1 MHTTTASALLVAT
14 LAVGGCR
21 DAAVGPDGELA
32 APPNQ
37 FVVTTGTGAQLTG
50 PAARIDIRH
59 VDAAQ
64 PPDVEIA
71 FSASGNSG
79 RTWSVLSA
87 APADF
92 LPTLAL
98 TARVVDGRVGV
109 GTASVQVSLEG
120 NEAQAAPGGL
130 LSLRLYAGR
139 VTGETS
145 RMDNEFAARFEG
157 PFVVTCAVPAPLV
170 GGEAPA
176 SNAAGTPPT
185 LTVDEHFESGLCRPY
200 ATLGGWSGVRPR

>member
-1 MHTTTASALLVAT
+1 MRMTTACALVAL

-21 DAAVGPDGELA
+21 EATVGPDGELA

-59 VDAAQ
+59 VDAAK

-92 LPTLAL
+92 LQTLAL
-98 TARVVDGRVGV
+98 TARVVDDRVGV

-120 NEAQAAPGGL
+120 KEATAAPGGL
-130 LSLRLYAGR
+130 LSLRVYAGR
-139 VTGETS
+139 LTGEAS

-157 PFVVTCAVPAPLV
+157 PFVVTCAVPASLA
-170 GGEAPA
+170 GEAPA
-176 SNAAGTPPT
+176 SSTAGTPPT
-185 LTVDEHFESGLCRPY
+185 LTVDERFESGLCRPY
-200 ATLGGWSGVRPR
+200 ATLGER

>member
-1 MHTTTASALLVAT
+1 MRVTTACALVAT
-14 LAVGGCR
+14 LAIGGCR
-21 DAAVGPDGELA
+21 EATVGPDSELA

-37 FVVTTGTGAQLTG
+37 FVVTTGTGTQLSG

-92 LPTLAL
+92 LQTHAL

-120 NEAQAAPGGL
+120 KEASATPGGL

-139 VTGETS
+139 LMGEAS
-145 RMDNEFAARFEG
+145 RMDAEFAARFEG
-157 PFVVTCAVPAPLV
+157 PFVVTCAVPAPLIA
-170 GGEAPA
+170 GDAPA
-176 SNAAGTPPT
+176 SSGGSTPPT
-185 LTVDEHFESGLCRPY
+185 LTVDEQFESALCRPY
-200 ATLGGWSGVRPR
+200 AKLGGR

>member
-1 MHTTTASALLVAT
+1 MRETTACALLVAT

-21 DAAVGPDGELA
+21 DTAVGPDGELA

-37 FVVTTGTGAQLTG
+37 FVVTTRTGAQLTG

-59 VDAAQ
+59 VDAAK

-79 RTWSVLSA
+79 RTWSVLSS

-92 LPTLAL
+92 LETLAL
-98 TARVVDGRVGV
+98 TARVVDGHVGA
-109 GTASVQVSLEG
+109 GTASVQVRLDDTESTS
-120 NEAQAAPGGL
+120 APGGL

-139 VTGETS
+139 LMGETS
-145 RMDNEFAARFEG
+145 RMNDEFAARFEG
-157 PFVVTCAVPAPLV
+157 PFVVTCAVPASLIA
-170 GGEAPA
+170 GEAPA
-176 SNAAGTPPT
+176 SSAGTTPPT
-185 LTVDEHFESGLCRPY
+185 LTVDESFESDLCRRY
-200 ATLGGWSGVRPR
+200 ATLGGWSR

>member
-1 MHTTTASALLVAT
+1 MRPTAACFLLVTT
-14 LAVGGCR
+14 LVVGGCR
-21 DAAVGPDGELA
+21 EATVGPDGELA

-37 FVVTTGTGAQLTG
+37 FVVTLGSGSQLTG

-71 FSASGNSG
+71 FSASGNAG

-92 LPTLAL
+92 LQTLTL

-109 GTASVQVSLEG
+109 GTASVQLSVDGKDAL
-120 NEAQAAPGGL
+120 AAPRGL
-130 LSLRLYAGR
+130 LSVRLYAGR
-139 VTGETS
+139 LMGEAS
-145 RMDNEFAARFEG
+145 RMDADFAARFEG
-157 PFVVTCAVPAPLV
+157 PFVVTCAVPASLAA
-170 GGEAPA
+170 GDAPA
-176 SNAAGTPPT
+176 SSGSGAPQT
-185 LTVDEHFESGLCRPY
+185 LTVDEHFESALCRPY
-200 ATLGGWSGVRPR
+200 ATLAAR

>member
-1 MHTTTASALLVAT
+1 MHTTAACALLVT
-14 LAVGGCR
+14 LVVGGCR
-21 DAAVGPDGELA
+21 EATVGPDGELA

-37 FVVTTGTGAQLTG
+37 FVVTTGAGTQLTG

-92 LPTLAL
+92 LQTRAL

-109 GTASVQVSLEG
+109 GTASVQVSLDGQE
-120 NEAQAAPGGL
+120 NAAPAGL
-130 LSLRLYAGR
+130 LSVRLYAGR
-139 VTGETS
+139 LMGEAS
-145 RMDNEFAARFEG
+145 RMDADLAARFEG
-157 PFVVTCAVPAPLV
+157 PFVVTCAVPASVAV
-170 GGEAPA
+170 GDAPA
-176 SNAAGTPPT
+176 SSAASTAPT
-185 LTVDEHFESGLCRPY
+185 LTVDERFESELCRPY
-200 ATLGGWSGVRPR
+200 ATLGGR

>member
-1 MHTTTASALLVAT
+1 MRPTTACALLVT
-14 LAVGGCR
+14 TFAVGGCR
-21 DAAVGPDGELA
+21 EATVGPDGELA

-37 FVVTTGTGAQLTG
+37 FVVTMGSGSQLTG

-87 APADF
+87 APAGF
-92 LPTLAL
+92 LQSLAL
-98 TARVVDGRVGV
+98 TARVVDGPIGV
-109 GTASVQVSLEG
+109 GTATVQVTLDG
-120 NEAQAAPGGL
+120 KEANAAPGGL
-130 LSLRLYAGR
+130 LSVRLYAGR
-139 VTGETS
+139 LMGEAS

-157 PFVVTCAVPAPLV
+157 PFVVTCAVPVSLAA
-170 GGEAPA
+170 GDAPA
-176 SNAAGTPPT
+176 SSAASASPT
-185 LTVDEHFESGLCRPY
+185 LTVDEHFESALCRPY
-200 ATLGGWSGVRPR
+200 AMLAGR